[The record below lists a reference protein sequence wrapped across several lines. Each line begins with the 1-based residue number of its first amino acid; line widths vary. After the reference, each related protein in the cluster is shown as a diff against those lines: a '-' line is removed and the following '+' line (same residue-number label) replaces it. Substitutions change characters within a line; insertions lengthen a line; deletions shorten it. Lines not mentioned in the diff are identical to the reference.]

1 MPGPVAASRIVTG
14 LLSFAEIC
22 SRNKRYFCL
31 LKNIS
36 DREGGPLEFTNKQ
49 ARHNRELRRKLSAES
64 QG

>member
-36 DREGGPLEFTNKQ
+36 YREGGPLKEAK
-49 ARHNRELRRKLSAES
+49 HNRERRRK
-64 QG
+64 